1 MVELLMLNTFKS
13 LKFCMGV
20 INHVYRSEN
29 FYLMIDGGHG
39 IKQKVTMTYLCPAFL
54 SGGVVELIMC
64 Y

>member
-1 MVELLMLNTFKS
+1 
-13 LKFCMGV
+13 MGV